1 MAILDNVV
9 EKLLTRTEFLS
20 TEIKDWSKADGVFI
34 LDGAVGPTGTAIV
47 NSIVLASSRVGDG
60 VGIPEGFNEK
70 VGVRLSVGS
79 DLNDAWGITK
89 DRVETQIKILKDGSK
104 FGIVDIDEA
113 ETSIKNKDLKFLLNT
128 FKRVSPILTSR
139 SLFAG
144 LKTGIGAA
152 KMIGE
157 VGGIVYF
164 DQ

>member
-70 VGVRLSVGS
+70 VGVRLSVGAT
-79 DLNDAWGITK
+79 D
-89 DRVETQIKILKDGSK
+89 
-104 FGIVDIDEA
+104 GIVVGV
-113 ETSIKNKDLKFLLNT
+113 
-128 FKRVSPILTSR
+128 RV
-139 SLFAG
+139 G
-144 LKTGIGAA
+144 NNVGKG
-152 KMIGE
+152 
-157 VGGIVYF
+157 VGGAVIEKLPAVISWNSKL
-164 DQ
+164 Q